1 VRRRDLLV
9 LLGGAA
15 IAWPLGARAQ
25 QPMPVIGYLS
35 VGSLDS
41 DNIPMRLGALRQGLS
56 DVGYVDGEMWRS
68 NTAGLRARTIDCR
81 P

>member
-56 DVGYVDGEMWRS
+56 EAGYVEAEMWRS